1 MTMSE
6 IMEVADNPEGTSI
19 KPAREPDKPLAESAA
34 AEASGHI

>member
-1 MTMSE
+1 MTMSG

-19 KPAREPDKPLAESAA
+19 KPAREPDPSAESAA